1 MMIHN
6 HKSQIMNCSFGFRH
20 YISNLLELQQ
30 FLISHND
37 QMDAVCMYVNSALYG
52 PVLVSLLFTKT
63 VQPRHCK
70 SMVEKTQPP
79 GFFDRIDRLFLLL
92 YSFYTKDYSSGRT
105 QDVATK
111 QTNASTGATR
121 RTRRGASEAAATGA
135 AAAVALLSLVQLQST
150 RMTTFSTEHW
160 SSLTTTK
167 LLLLLYTFNNYRKQ
181 EGALLPSLLL
191 VATQFGG
198 QPPPRDGARLQSSG
212 FAKPDERRLT
222 PPPQIIASYYTT
234 SLFLERVDSQS
245 VK

>member
-1 MMIHN
+1 MIRQMLYVCVN
-6 HKSQIMNCSFGFRH
+6 IVQSSFSITSIHKNC
-20 YISNLLELQQ
+20 IAQALLRVWQRKH
-30 FLISHND
+30 SH
-37 QMDAVCMYVNSALYG
+37 Q
-52 PVLVSLLFTKT
+52 VSLIE
-63 VQPRHCK
+63 Q
-70 SMVEKTQPP
+70 
-79 GFFDRIDRLFLLL
+79 ID
-92 YSFYTKDYSSGRT
+92 SFYCYTASTLKTIVCSGRT

-111 QTNASTGATR
+111 QTNASTGASR
-121 RTRRGASEAAATGA
+121 RTRCGASEAAATGTA

-150 RMTTFSTEHW
+150 RMTTFSTENW

-198 QPPPRDGARLQSSG
+198 QPPPRNGAMLQSSG
-212 FAKPDERRLT
+212 AASRSRTNAGCRRRRCRSLQAT
-222 PPPQIIASYYTT
+222 TTT

>member
-1 MMIHN
+1 
-6 HKSQIMNCSFGFRH
+6 
-20 YISNLLELQQ
+20 
-30 FLISHND
+30 
-37 QMDAVCMYVNSALYG
+37 MYVCDYSALQS

-63 VQPRHCK
+63 IQPRHCK

-121 RTRRGASEAAATGA
+121 RTRCGASEAAATGTA

-198 QPPPRDGARLQSSG
+198 QPPPNDGARLQSSG
-212 FAKPDERRLT
+212 AASRSRTNAGCRRAADHCKLLYYFAFPRE
-222 PPPQIIASYYTT
+222 S
-234 SLFLERVDSQS
+234 
-245 VK
+245 